1 MFETLE
7 KTKEKMIDI
16 IEKHFEELKKQM
28 NERIDDSLKFQKDL
42 LEKLMIN
49 IKADIHDL
57 ENIDEIN
64 SIQQWGQIVKRLYF
78 KDGVMP
84 YL

>member
-7 KTKEKMIDI
+7 KTKEKMIEI
-16 IEKHFEELKKQM
+16 IKKYFDGLKKQM
-28 NERIDDSLKFQKDL
+28 NDRLNDTLIFQKDL

-57 ENIDEIN
+57 ENIDAID
-64 SIQQWGQIVKRLYF
+64 SIQQWGQVVKRLYF

>member
-7 KTKEKMIDI
+7 KTKEKMIEI
-16 IEKHFEELKKQM
+16 IKKYFDGLKKQM
-28 NERIDDSLKFQKDL
+28 NERLNDTLIFQKDL

-57 ENIDEIN
+57 ENIDAID
-64 SIQQWGQIVKRLYF
+64 SIQQWGQVVKRLYF

>member
-7 KTKEKMIDI
+7 KTKEKMIEI
-16 IEKHFEELKKQM
+16 IKKYFDGLKKQM
-28 NERIDDSLKFQKDL
+28 NERLNDTLIFQKDL

-57 ENIDEIN
+57 ANIDAID
-64 SIQQWGQIVKRLYF
+64 SIQQWGQVVKRLYF